1 MRLEKIKLAG
11 FKSFVDPTHVPMPG
25 NLVGVVGPNGCGKSN
40 IIDAVRWVMGESSAK
55 HLRGE
60 SMADVIF
67 NGSTSRKQ
75 VGTAAV
81 ELLFDNSDGSAG
93 GQYAQYAQ
101 ISVKRHVSRDGQS
114 LYYLNG
120 VRCRRRD
127 ITDLFL
133 GTGLGPRSYSII
145 EQGTIS
151 KLIEARPEEL
161 RHFLE
166 EAAGISKYKERRRET
181 ESRIRHTR
189 ENLERL
195 DDLREE
201 IAKQLQHLKRQAAT
215 AERYKVLKQEER
227 RLKAELL
234 ALRWSS
240 FDNSLQQQDR
250 AIAEQETALE
260 AAVAKQRRQE
270 AEIERQREEQ
280 TCANDHFNKAQA
292 DFYRIGAEISRLE
305 QAIQYAKDARHQSE
319 HDLEQAEEA
328 LAEASNHRQQDE
340 QSLKALSQVLAEDE
354 PKLLAARS
362 HEKTATEQLQEAEQA
377 MQNWQN
383 EWDSFN
389 QRSTEPAQTAQVE
402 RTRIN
407 HLEQQE
413 RQLLQRM
420 ERLNRELGQ
429 LDDSQLSKEI
439 LQLEQQA
446 KEGQGEIDKLQQQ
459 LTSRIARLG
468 EVREANARCAS
479 KLDQIREQQQM
490 ARGRQASLEALQQAA
505 LGKQESAVVEWL
517 ETHELAGATR
527 LAERLDV
534 APEWQ
539 HAVETVLGFHLQAVC
554 VDTFPDLAASLQA
567 LQNGTLTLFDT
578 TKKTASKRAEDFT
591 ERLISRVSSPW
602 PLDDLLGSVRL
613 AEDLAHAL
621 KLRDSLAEYESIITR
636 DGIWMGRNWLRM
648 AQEKDEKSGVLA
660 REDELRQIATE
671 LKQSGAQI
679 EQLAADFERGRQQ
692 LKEIEQSREQ
702 LQRQLDEANRREA
715 GLRAALGSKRV
726 KADHLSAR
734 RKAIGQEIAE
744 LRSQISAD
752 KDELERAKTSLHSA
766 LEKMEMLA
774 QQRQRLIEQR
784 NRLRTVLSEK
794 RDEASQRRNR
804 AHELALKIEAVRSS
818 SQSLTQGLERMAT
831 QLSQLSHRREELKAN
846 LSKGTEPLAE
856 QGRQLEQQLEARIK
870 VEAQLTKAREA
881 VEGIEQKLRQLEQ
894 DRGQS
899 EEAVQRERSR
909 LDQSRMKRQE
919 VLIRGKTIEEQLNET
934 NFSRDQLIDELADG
948 ATEAQWQEQVERMDM
963 RIRRLGAI
971 NLAAID
977 EFQEQSERMEYL
989 DAQHADVTE
998 SLETLERAIRKIDK
1012 ETRTRFK
1019 ETFDKVNTGIQ
1030 DIFPKLFGG
1039 GHAYLELTGEDL
1051 LDTGV
1056 TVMARP
1062 PGKRNS
1068 SIQLLSGGEKALT
1081 AVALVFSIFKLNP
1094 APFCMLDEVDAPL
1107 DDANAGRFC
1116 ELVKSMSAQV
1126 QFIFITHNKIT
1137 MEIAHQLVGVTMNE
1151 PGVSRLVSVDVEE
1164 AARLAVM

>member
-40 IIDAVRWVMGESSAK
+40 VIDAVRWVMGESSAK

-67 NGSTSRKQ
+67 NGSTSRKP

-81 ELLFDNSDGSAG
+81 ELLFDNSDGGAG
-93 GQYAQYAQ
+93 GQYAHYTQ

-151 KLIEARPEEL
+151 RLIEARPEEL

-181 ESRIRHTR
+181 ENRIRHTR

-195 DDLREE
+195 NDLREE

-215 AERYKVLKQEER
+215 AERYKILKQEER

-234 ALRWSS
+234 VLRWSS
-240 FDNSLQQQDR
+240 FDKSLQQQDR

-260 AAVAKQRRQE
+260 AVVAKQRRQE
-270 AEIERQREEQ
+270 AEIEQQREDHI
-280 TCANDHFNKAQA
+280 CANDHFNKVQA
-292 DFYRIGAEISRLE
+292 EFYSVGAEISRLE
-305 QAIQYAKDARHQSE
+305 QAIQYARDARHQHE

-340 QSLKALSQVLAEDE
+340 QSLKALRQILTEDE
-354 PKLLAARS
+354 PKLQAARS
-362 HEKTATEQLQEAEQA
+362 HEKMAAEQLAEAEQA

-389 QRSTEPAQTAQVE
+389 QRSTEPAQAAQVE

-413 RQLLQRM
+413 QQLSQRM
-420 ERLNRELGQ
+420 ERLNSELRQ
-429 LDDSQLSKEI
+429 LDDSQLHQEI

-446 KEGQGEIDKLQQQ
+446 EEGQGEIGKRQQQ
-459 LTSRIARLG
+459 LTQRIAQLG
-468 EVREANARCAS
+468 EMREANARSAH
-479 KLDQIREQQQM
+479 KLDQLREQQQM
-490 ARGRQASLEALQQAA
+490 TRGRQASLEALQQAA
-505 LGKQESAVVEWL
+505 LGKQETAVVEWL
-517 ETHELAGATR
+517 EARELANATR

-539 HAVETVLGFHLQAVC
+539 HAVETVLGYHLQAVC
-554 VDTFPDLAASLQA
+554 VDAFSDLAASLQA
-567 LQNGTLTLFDT
+567 LHNGTLTLFDT
-578 TKKTASKRAEDFT
+578 TEKRTPKRAEDYA

-602 PLDDLLGSVRL
+602 PLHDLLGSVRL
-613 AEDLAHAL
+613 AEDLAQAL
-621 KLRDSLAEYESIITR
+621 TLRESLAEYESIITR
-636 DGIWMGRNWLRM
+636 DGIWIGRNWLRM
-648 AQEKDEKSGVLA
+648 AQERDEKSGVLA
-660 REDELRQIATE
+660 REDELRQIAAE
-671 LKQSGAQI
+671 LKQTGAEI
-679 EQLAADFERGRQQ
+679 EQQTADFEQGQQQ
-692 LKEIEQSREQ
+692 LREIEQSRERI
-702 LQRQLDEANRREA
+702 QRQLDEANRRAA
-715 GLRAALGSKRV
+715 GIRAVLGSKRV

-734 RKAIGQEIAE
+734 RKAIGQEAAE
-744 LRSQISAD
+744 VGRQISVD
-752 KDELERAKTSLHSA
+752 REELERAKSSLHHA
-766 LEKMEMLA
+766 LEKMETLA
-774 QQRQRLIEQR
+774 QQRQLLIEQR
-784 NRLRTVLSEK
+784 DSLRTVLSEK
-794 RDEASQRRNR
+794 RDAANQRRNQ

-818 SQSLTQGLERMAT
+818 SQSLIQGLERMAT

-846 LSKGTEPLAE
+846 LSKGAEPLAE
-856 QGRQLEQQLEARIK
+856 QSQQLEQQLEARIRI
-870 VEAQLTKAREA
+870 EAQLAKAREA
-881 VEGIEQKLRQLEQ
+881 MEGIEQKLRQLEQ

-899 EEAVQRERSR
+899 EEVVQRERTR
-909 LDQSRMKRQE
+909 LDQSRLKRQE
-919 VLIRGKTIEEQLNET
+919 VLIRGKTVEEQLNET
-934 NFSRDQLIDELADG
+934 GFSRDQLIDELADE
-948 ATEAQWQEQVERMDM
+948 ATEAQWLEQVERMEL

-1030 DIFPKLFGG
+1030 DMFPKLFGG
-1039 GHAYLELTGEDL
+1039 GHAYLELTGDDL

-1107 DDANAGRFC
+1107 DDANVGRFC
-1116 ELVKSMSAQV
+1116 ELVKSMSTQV

-1137 MEIAHQLVGVTMNE
+1137 MEIAHQLIGVTMNE

-1164 AARLAVM
+1164 AAKLAAL

>member
-11 FKSFVDPTHVPMPG
+11 FKSFVDPTHVPFPSS
-25 NLVGVVGPNGCGKSN
+25 LVGVVGPNGCGKSN

-67 NGSTSRKQ
+67 NGSTSRKP
-75 VGTAAV
+75 VGAASV
-81 ELLFDNSDGSAG
+81 ELMFDNSSGSAG
-93 GQYAQYAQ
+93 GQYAQYTQ
-101 ISVKRHVSRDGQS
+101 ISVKRRVSRDGQS

-151 KLIEARPEEL
+151 RLIEARPEEL

-181 ESRIRHTR
+181 ENRIRHTR

-234 ALRWSS
+234 VLRWSS
-240 FDNSLQQQDR
+240 FNKSLQQQDR
-250 AIAEQETALE
+250 AITEQETALE
-260 AAVAKQRRQE
+260 AVVAKQRQQE
-270 AEIERQREEQ
+270 AEIEQQREDHIS
-280 TCANDHFNKAQA
+280 ANDYFNKVQA
-292 DFYRIGAEISRLE
+292 GCYSVGAEIARLE
-305 QAIQYAKDARHQSE
+305 QAIQYARDARQQYE
-319 HDLEQAEEA
+319 HDLEQAEQA
-328 LAEASNHRQQDE
+328 LTEASDHRQQDE
-340 QSLKALSQVLAEDE
+340 QNLKELDRILAEDE
-354 PKLLAARS
+354 PRLQSARS
-362 HEKTATEQLQEAEQA
+362 HEKTAIEQLAEAEQA
-377 MQNWQN
+377 MQSWQN
-383 EWDSFN
+383 EWESFN
-389 QRSTEPAQTAQVE
+389 QKATEPAQSAQVE
-402 RTRIN
+402 RTRIT

-413 RQLLQRM
+413 CKLLQRID
-420 ERLNRELGQ
+420 RLNNERKQ
-429 LDDSQLSKEI
+429 LDDSQLTEEI
-439 LQLEQQA
+439 LQLEQQE
-446 KEGQGEIDKLQQQ
+446 KEGQGEVDNLQQQ
-459 LTSRIARLG
+459 LALQIAQVSEL
-468 EVREANARCAS
+468 REANTQCAN
-479 KLDQIREQQQM
+479 KLDRAREQQQV

-517 ETHELAGATR
+517 EEHVLAEATR

-554 VDTFPDLAASLQA
+554 IDDLSALAVSLQM

-578 TKKTASKRAEDFT
+578 TTKTTRARAEDYA

-602 PLDDLLGSVRL
+602 PLEDLLGGVHL
-613 AEDLAHAL
+613 AEDLDHAFR
-621 KLRDSLAEYESIITR
+621 LRGGLAEYESIITR
-636 DGIWMGRNWLRM
+636 DGIWIGRNWLRM
-648 AQEKDEKSGVLA
+648 TQGRDEKSGVLA
-660 REDELRQIATE
+660 REDKLRQIATE
-671 LKQSGAQI
+671 LKQLAEQI
-679 EQLAADFERGRQQ
+679 EQLTVGFEQGQQQ
-692 LKEIEQSREQ
+692 LKETEQSREETH
-702 LQRQLDEANRREA
+702 RQLDEANRREA
-715 GLRAALGSKRV
+715 AFRAALGSRRV
-726 KADHLSAR
+726 KADHLRAR
-734 RKAIGQEIAE
+734 CKSVSQEITE
-744 LRSQISAD
+744 IQNQIRVD
-752 KDELERAKTSLHSA
+752 KDELERAKTGLHSA
-766 LEKMEMLA
+766 LDTMETFA
-774 QQRQRLIEQR
+774 RQRQLLIER
-784 NRLRTVLSEK
+784 RDKLRRVLSEK
-794 RDEASQRRNR
+794 RDEAGRRR
-804 AHELALKIEAVRSS
+804 SEAHELALKIEAVRSS
-818 SQSLTQGLERMAT
+818 RQSLTQGLERMAT
-831 QLSQLSHRREELKAN
+831 QLSQLAHRQEALKAN
-846 LSKGTEPLAE
+846 LTKGAAPLAE
-856 QGRQLEQQLEARIK
+856 QGQQLEQQLAERIK
-870 VEAQLTKAREA
+870 IEAQLTKAREA
-881 VEGIEQKLRQLEQ
+881 MEAIEQKLRQLEQ
-894 DRGQS
+894 DRSQS
-899 EEAVQRERSR
+899 EQRAERERTT
-909 LDQSRMKRQE
+909 LDQMRMKRQE
-919 VLIRGKTIEEQLNET
+919 VLIRGKTVEEQLNET
-934 NFSRDQLIDELADG
+934 GFNPEQLIDELADE
-948 ATEAQWQEQVERMDM
+948 ATEEQWHEQVERMDM

-989 DAQHADVTE
+989 DSQHADVTE

-1019 ETFDKVNTGIQ
+1019 ETFDKVNAGIQ
-1030 DIFPKLFGG
+1030 DMFPKLFGG
-1039 GHAYLELTGEDL
+1039 GHAYLELTGDDL

-1107 DDANAGRFC
+1107 DDANVGRFC
-1116 ELVKSMSAQV
+1116 ELVKTMSEHV

-1137 MEIAHQLVGVTMNE
+1137 MEIAQQLTGVTMNE

-1164 AARLAVM
+1164 AARLAAI

>member
-1 MRLEKIKLAG
+1 MRLEKIQLAG
-11 FKSFVDPTHVPMPG
+11 FKSFVDPTHVPMPS

-40 IIDAVRWVMGESSAK
+40 VIDAVRWVMGESSAK

-67 NGSTSRKQ
+67 NGSTSRKP

-81 ELLFDNSDGSAG
+81 ELVFDNSDGGAG
-93 GQYAQYAQ
+93 GQYAQYTQ

-151 KLIEARPEEL
+151 RLIEARPEEL

-181 ESRIRHTR
+181 ENRIRHTR

-234 ALRWSS
+234 VLRWSS
-240 FDNSLQQQDR
+240 FDKSLQQQDR
-250 AIAEQETALE
+250 AIAEQETALD

-270 AEIERQREEQ
+270 AEIEQQREDHI
-280 TCANDHFNKAQA
+280 CANDHFNKVQA
-292 DFYRIGAEISRLE
+292 DFYSVGAEIARLE
-305 QAIQYAKDARHQSE
+305 QAIQYAKDARHQYE
-319 HDLEQAEEA
+319 HDLEQAEQALTEA
-328 LAEASNHRQQDE
+328 GDHCQHDE
-340 QSLKALSQVLAEDE
+340 QSLKELTRVLAEDE
-354 PKLLAARS
+354 PRLQDLRS
-362 HEKTATEQLQEAEQA
+362 HEKTATEQLAEAEQA

-389 QRSTEPAQTAQVE
+389 QKSTEPAQSAQVE

-407 HLEQQE
+407 HLEAQE
-413 RQLLQRM
+413 GKLLQRI
-420 ERLNRELGQ
+420 ERMNSELGQ
-429 LDDSQLSKEI
+429 LDDAQLIEEI
-439 LQLEQQA
+439 LHLEQQE
-446 KEGQGEIDKLQQQ
+446 KEGQGEIDALQQQ
-459 LTSRIARLG
+459 LASRVAQVG
-468 EVREANARCAS
+468 EVRETNAQCADR
-479 KLDQIREQQQM
+479 LDRMREQQQVS
-490 ARGRQASLEALQQAA
+490 RGRQASLEALQQAA

-517 ETHELAGATR
+517 EERKLADATR

-539 HAVETVLGFHLQAVC
+539 HAVETVLGFYLQAVC
-554 VDTFPDLAASLQA
+554 VEEFSDLAVSLKA

-578 TKKTASKRAEDFT
+578 TTKITSTRAEDYA

-602 PLDDLLGSVRL
+602 PLDDLLGGVHL
-613 AEDLAHAL
+613 AENLGHAL
-621 KLRDSLAEYESIITR
+621 KLRDSLAEHDSIITR

-648 AQEKDEKSGVLA
+648 TQERDERSGVLA
-660 REDELRQIATE
+660 REDELRQISAE
-671 LKQSGAQI
+671 LKQLGEQT
-679 EQLAADFERGRQQ
+679 EQLAADFEQGQQQ
-692 LKEIEQSREQ
+692 LKEIEHSREEIQ
-702 LQRQLDEANRREA
+702 HRLDEANRRA
-715 GLRAALGSKRV
+715 ADFRATLGSKRAR
-726 KADHLSAR
+726 ADHLSAR
-734 RKAIGQEIAE
+734 RRAISQEVAE
-744 LRSQISAD
+744 VRSQISSD

-766 LEKMEMLA
+766 LGEMETLA
-774 QQRQRLIEQR
+774 EQRQQLIQQRD
-784 NRLRTVLSEK
+784 RLRTVLSEK
-794 RDEASQRRNR
+794 RDAASRCRSE

-818 SQSLTQGLERMAT
+818 SQSLAQGLQRMAT
-831 QLSQLSHRREELKAN
+831 QLAQLKGRQQELKAN
-846 LSKGTEPLAE
+846 LAKGAEPLAE
-856 QGRQLEQQLEARIK
+856 QSQQLEQQLAERIK
-870 VEAQLTKAREA
+870 VEAQLTKARDA
-881 VEGIEQKLRQLEQ
+881 MEGIEQKLRRLEQ
-894 DRGQS
+894 DRSQS
-899 EEAVQRERSR
+899 EQAVQKERAT
-909 LDQSRMKRQE
+909 LDQARMQRQE

-934 NFSRDQLIDELADG
+934 GFSREQLIDELADE
-948 ATEAQWQEQVERMDM
+948 ATEAQWHEQVERMDM

-989 DAQHADVTE
+989 DSQHADVTE

-1030 DIFPKLFGG
+1030 DMFPKLFGG
-1039 GHAYLELTGEDL
+1039 GHAYLELTGDDL

-1107 DDANAGRFC
+1107 DDANVGRFC
-1116 ELVKSMSAQV
+1116 ELVKSMSEHV

-1137 MEIAHQLVGVTMNE
+1137 MEIAHQLTGVTMNE

-1164 AARLAVM
+1164 AAQLAAM